1 MREQLLAA
9 GAISFALYLMNVVII
24 LCVCWMVFVIK
35 AVEFRNTTI
44 ELARDDAT
52 SSRDHKYEALPDVI
66 AEQTRAQDVGTLK
79 REGTVADLGLLYG
92 EDDDFATVPETPES
106 TPTHGT
112 EHEDVA
118 SVPTEEQL
126 SLPLKDQCVI
136 S

>member
-44 ELARDDAT
+44 ELVGDDAK
-52 SSRDHKYEALPDVI
+52 SARDHKYEALPDVI
-66 AEQTRAQDVGTLK
+66 DGQTRAQGVGTLK
-79 REGTVADLGLLYG
+79 REGTIADLQLLYG
-92 EDDDFATVPETPES
+92 EDDDVTTVPETPES
-106 TPTHGT
+106 TPNHEA
-112 EHEDVA
+112 EHEDLA
-118 SVPTEEQL
+118 SVPTQSPQEDQ
-126 SLPLKDQCVI
+126 KDQCVI